1 MNRNKRS
8 IQIGASVLDR
18 KITPDGRDW
27 IIAAL
32 DPFHDFQRQL
42 AGYPDADSV
51 HTTVACF
58 QHEIDIAAPAG
69 IAGTWDAHIFN
80 LPFTN
85 VAAAW
90 DVVSSN
96 TDLQFL
102 EGGSGNTLHNWGP
115 LTVVAV
121 DSGQSLFPTTAHFGP
136 THLEMNSIDATT
148 TAGAGTS
155 RVIAWGYEVVN
166 TTADLTKQGA
176 LTVYRMPQTA
186 QSDQSV
192 VPSHTTPAN
201 CWGTMSMNRFR
212 CLPSTPAQAMLL
224 GGTRQWA
231 AADGAYVVVPQ
242 SSVANPFVS
251 STNVPF
257 MFSVNVPAATG
268 DHCLMSSVNEV
279 TAPNVQPIPTA
290 LMGVPQKYVPF
301 NSTGVMMSGLSPT
314 STFRI
319 KMKMYVERAPHF
331 NDVTIAPLATPSAP
345 YDATVLKLYSAALSQ
360 LPVAV
365 PVSMNAF
372 GDWFA
377 DVLSVIADVAGP
389 IGSMVGGA
397 PGSLI
402 GAAASGLA
410 RTVSSAVRPKK
421 SDSKPKPE
429 TVAANNRREVEKTQ
443 RNTPDAAKPVYRVRI
458 KNQQKPRAR
467 SAK

>member
-1 MNRNKRS
+1 M
-8 IQIGASVLDR
+8 
-18 KITPDGRDW
+18 
-27 IIAAL
+27 
-32 DPFHDFQRQL
+32 
-42 AGYPDADSV
+42 
-51 HTTVACF
+51 
-58 QHEIDIAAPAG
+58 
-69 IAGTWDAHIFN
+69 
-80 LPFTN
+80 
-85 VAAAW
+85 
-90 DVVSSN
+90 SN
-96 TDLQFL
+96 
-102 EGGSGNTLHNWGP
+102 
-115 LTVVAV
+115 
-121 DSGQSLFPTTAHFGP
+121 
-136 THLEMNSIDATT
+136 
-148 TAGAGTS
+148 
-155 RVIAWGYEVVN
+155 
-166 TTADLTKQGA
+166 
-176 LTVYRMPQTA
+176 
-186 QSDQSV
+186 
-192 VPSHTTPAN
+192 
-201 CWGTMSMNRFR
+201 
-212 CLPSTPAQAMLL
+212 
-224 GGTRQWA
+224 
-231 AADGAYVVVPQ
+231 
-242 SSVANPFVS
+242 
-251 STNVPF
+251 
-257 MFSVNVPAATG
+257 
-268 DHCLMSSVNEV
+268 VNEV

-345 YDATVLKLYSAALSQ
+345 YDATVLRLYSAALSQ

-389 IGSMVGGA
+389 IGSLVGGA

-429 TVAANNRREVEKTQ
+429 TEAANNRREVEKTQ
-443 RNTPDAAKPVYRVRI
+443 RNSPDAAKPVYRVRI